1 MVILVM
7 GVTGSGKTTVG
18 RLLAERLGWVFVDA
32 DDFHSAANKEK
43 MHRGIPLTDA
53 DRAPWL
59 AAIHDKLLREN
70 GNGQNI
76 VLACSA
82 LKQEYR
88 NTLSEDLI
96 LDIVYLRGSR
106 SQLRRNLATRE
117 NHFAGESLVASQLAT
132 LEEPAGAVVEDIGRT
147 PEEIAE
153 DICARLDS
161 QGIATPRH
169 SPRPRQHKTRG
180 DGNPS

>member
-18 RLLAERLGWVFVDA
+18 RLLAKRLGWIFLDA

-59 AAIHDKLLREN
+59 AAIHDALLREN
-70 GNGQNI
+70 SNGQNI

-88 NTLSEDLI
+88 NTLSEGLI
-96 LDIVYLRGSR
+96 LDVVYLRGSPA
-106 SQLRRNLATRE
+106 QLRRNLATRE

-132 LEEPAGAVVEDIGRT
+132 LEEPVGAVVEDIGRT

-153 DICARLDS
+153 DICARLDL
-161 QGIATPRH
+161 QRITTPSH
-169 SPRPRQHKTRG
+169 SARPDQHKTTAE
-180 DGNPS
+180 GNQS

>member
-1 MVILVM
+1 MIILVM
-7 GVTGSGKTTVG
+7 GTTGSGKSTVG
-18 RLLAERLGWVFVDA
+18 EMLAQRLGWLFLDA

-59 AAIHDKLLREN
+59 AAIHDALLREN
-70 GNGQNI
+70 SNGQNI

-88 NTLSEDLI
+88 NTLSGDLT
-96 LDIVYLRGSR
+96 LDVVYLRGSP
-106 SQLRRNLATRE
+106 SQLSRNLATRE

-132 LEEPAGAVVEDIGRT
+132 LEEPAGAVVEDIGRA

-153 DICARLDS
+153 DICARLNS
-161 QGIATPRH
+161 QATATLRH
-169 SPRPRQHKTRG
+169 SARPHQQKTRG
-180 DGNPS
+180 DGNQS

>member
-18 RLLAERLGWVFVDA
+18 RLLAECLGWIFLDA

-59 AAIHDKLLREN
+59 AAIHDALLREN
-70 GNGQNI
+70 GSGHNI

-88 NTLSEDLI
+88 NTLSENLI
-96 LDIVYLRGSR
+96 LDVVYLRGSS
-106 SQLRRNLATRE
+106 SQLRRNLAARK

-132 LEEPAGAVVEDIGRT
+132 LEEPAGAVVEDIGRS
-147 PEEIAE
+147 PEEIAI
-153 DICARLDS
+153 DICARLDL
-161 QGIATPRH
+161 QGIVTARH
-169 SPRPRQHKTRG
+169 SARADQHKTRA
-180 DGNPS
+180 DGNQD

>member
-18 RLLAERLGWVFVDA
+18 RLLAKRLRWIFLDA
-32 DDFHSAANKEK
+32 DDFHYTANKEK

-59 AAIHDKLLREN
+59 AAIHDKLLSEN
-70 GNGQNI
+70 SNGQNI

-88 NTLSEDLI
+88 NTLSGDLT
-96 LDIVYLRGSR
+96 LDVVYLRGSP
-106 SQLRRNLATRE
+106 SQLSPNLATRE

-132 LEEPAGAVVEDIGRT
+132 LEEPAGAVVEDIGRA

-153 DICARLDS
+153 DICARLGS
-161 QGIATPRH
+161 RETAAPSH
-169 SPRPRQHKTRG
+169 SAKAHGHGTKG
-180 DGNPS
+180 DGNQS